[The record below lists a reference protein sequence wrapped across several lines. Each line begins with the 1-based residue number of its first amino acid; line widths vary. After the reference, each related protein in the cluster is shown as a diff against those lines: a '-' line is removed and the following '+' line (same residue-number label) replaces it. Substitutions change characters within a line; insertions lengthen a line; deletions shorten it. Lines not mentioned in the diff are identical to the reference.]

1 MQHIAIGEAVLA
13 GNPDQAEAAAADHIR
28 FVFGTVE
35 EIQRDSKR
43 LKTSLMR
50 VGRSDLLAD

>member
-1 MQHIAIGEAVLA
+1 
-13 GNPDQAEAAAADHIR
+13 
-28 FVFGTVE
+28 VFGTVE

-43 LKTSLMR
+43 LKTSMLR